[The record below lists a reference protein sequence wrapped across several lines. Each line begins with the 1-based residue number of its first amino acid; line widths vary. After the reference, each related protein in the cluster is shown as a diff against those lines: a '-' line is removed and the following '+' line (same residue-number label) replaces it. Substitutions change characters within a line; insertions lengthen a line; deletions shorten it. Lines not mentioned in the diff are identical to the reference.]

1 MVMFN
6 FSDIDAIA
14 QALGG
19 RGGADADVLF
29 GSYARQEATEDSD
42 VDLRVGM
49 PQDSSEMDRLY
60 VEMRKTLA
68 ARWPMP
74 LDLVIRSRDQV
85 RQWQSAPYSLIHEAM
100 KDGKVLYGRRP
111 G

>member
-1 MVMFN
+1 MFI
-6 FSDIDAIA
+6 FADIDAMA

-19 RGGADADVLF
+19 SFGADAVVLF
-29 GSYARQEATEDSD
+29 GSYARQKATEDSD
-42 VDLRVGM
+42 VDLLVVM
-49 PQDSSEMDRLY
+49 PQDSSEMDRRY

-85 RQWQSAPYSLIHEAM
+85 RRWQSVPYSLIHEAM
-100 KDGKVLYGRRP
+100 KDGKVLYARRP